1 MFKGNQG
8 GGISLMQSRMDV
20 DGTVLFVENSAMTGG
35 GLVLEDQSLV
45 IIIAKK
51 I

>member
-1 MFKGNQG
+1 
-8 GGISLMQSRMDV
+8 MQSRIDV

-35 GLVLEDQSLV
+35 GLALEDQSLV

-51 I
+51 NLSQTYNIIMI